1 MGAVL
6 PTDPPYSI
14 ICEHGSRWDNGVKT
28 AAVSGQAIALLRSI
42 VGDFKVFKAD
52 EPMCGECA
60 EASAGDRAVREEA
73 ITRGRVEFKMYNRS
87 IQPNAPNPPFG
98 VSYLLLP
105 RGWSKAWR
113 ATVKNGV
120 PCPTPWNVGICEHG
134 GLNWDPA
141 IEGPEWADEDAFDA
155 MCQR

>member
-1 MGAVL
+1 VL